1 MTENLLIPAEA
12 VASLLGISKRTLWR
26 LLSAGKLPEPLRLG
40 SVVRWNRAEIEEW
53 IKAGCPVFL
62 SRNN

>member
-12 VASLLGISKRTLWR
+12 VASLLGISKRTVWR

-40 SVVRWNRAEIEEW
+40 SVVRWSRAEIEEW
-53 IKAGCPVFL
+53 IKAGCPVFQ